1 MSSEE
6 STQSADEVMCH
17 CSGTKRDNIKN
28 LFEQGMDINAISR
41 WTGALS
47 GCGGC
52 EWDIADF
59 LKELAEQQNAQT
71 EPIRAQVYT
80 SK

>member
-1 MSSEE
+1 MSSKPDPAAHDD
-6 STQSADEVMCH
+6 QVMCH
-17 CSGTKRDNIKN
+17 CSGTKRGDIQRLHK
-28 LFEQGMDINAISR
+28 QGMDLDAISR

-59 LKELAEQQNAQT
+59 LKELGECPR
-71 EPIRAQVYT
+71 E
-80 SK
+80 

>member
-1 MSSEE
+1 MSLPNENP
-6 STQSADEVMCH
+6 ADEVMCH
-17 CSGTKRDNIKN
+17 CSGTKRGYIEN

-52 EWDIADF
+52 EWDIAQF
-59 LKELAEQQNAQT
+59 LRDLSERKNN
-71 EPIRAQVYT
+71 
-80 SK
+80 S